1 MSIAVR
7 EAVKGDLALL
17 ANLHGACF
25 DEKWNAE
32 ALEILLS
39 VAGTFA
45 LVCGTGGYDWRS
57 FVLARVAA
65 DEAEILSLGTA
76 PDARRKGLG
85 RALVHASA
93 AEAAKRGAGKI
104 FLEVSAANA
113 PARAFYSTLG
123 FAEVGLRRG
132 YYRNLD
138 GSNAD
143 ALTLAAALPLT
154 A

>member
-1 MSIAVR
+1 MSVAVR
-7 EAVKGDLALL
+7 RAAKGDLALL
-17 ANLHGACF
+17 ARLHGACF

-32 ALEILLS
+32 AFEILLS

-45 LVCGTGGYDWRS
+45 LVCGTGGDDWQS
-57 FVLARVAA
+57 FVLARVVA

-85 RALVHASA
+85 RALVFAAA
-93 AEAAKRGAGKI
+93 AEATKRGAAKI

-113 PARAFYSTLG
+113 PARAFYSALG

-138 GSNAD
+138 GTNAD
-143 ALTLAAALPLT
+143 ALTLRAALPLM

>member
-1 MSIAVR
+1 MSVAVR
-7 EAVKGDLALL
+7 RAAKGDLALL
-17 ANLHGACF
+17 ASLHGACF
-25 DEKWNAE
+25 DEKWDAE
-32 ALEILLS
+32 AFEILLS

-45 LVCGTGGYDWRS
+45 LVCGTSGDDWQS

-65 DEAEILSLGTA
+65 NEAEILSLGTA

-85 RALVHASA
+85 RALVFALA

-113 PARAFYSTLG
+113 PTRAFYSALG

-138 GSNAD
+138 GTNAD
-143 ALTLAAALPLT
+143 ALTLRAGLPLM